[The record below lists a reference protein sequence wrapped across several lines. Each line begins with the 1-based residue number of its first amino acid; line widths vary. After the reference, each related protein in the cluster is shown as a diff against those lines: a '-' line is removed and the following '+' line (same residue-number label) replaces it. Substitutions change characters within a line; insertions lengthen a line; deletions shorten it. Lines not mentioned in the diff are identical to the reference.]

1 MAEKKSK
8 RVVKKTTAKSAPK
21 KTATKRSLQKVST
34 KPKKTSASTA
44 VVRRKAEPKITRL
57 KKIYNKL
64 KTMRRTVKIH
74 GVYRHHKGMYYIV
87 EDVAE
92 HTETGEKLVI
102 YRALY
107 GGGRV
112 WARPYDM
119 FLSKVDR
126 KKYPEAKQKWR
137 FEKIKEVKSGD

>member
-1 MAEKKSK
+1 MADKQSK
-8 RVVKKTTAKSAPK
+8 RVVKKTVVKNAPK
-21 KTATKRSLQKVST
+21 KTATKPSTQKTSV
-34 KPKKTSASTA
+34 KPKKVSAST
-44 VVRRKAEPKITRL
+44 VVAKKKADTKLAGL
-57 KKIYNKL
+57 KKIYSKL
-64 KTMRRTVKIH
+64 RTMRRTVKIH

-87 EDVAE
+87 ENVAE

-137 FEKIKEVKSGD
+137 FEKIKEVKDGD